1 MVYNRQELDVGILS
15 VRERGQSITPL
26 GRGRDA
32 EVVLGT
38 GGWTP
43 NYSNG
48 LHLLFLGSQPDI
60 TCCAVIQCTYDK
72 ASIWYLGPLLYT
84 WLNGGSLSNYASR
97 RLSTEPGNRN
107 ARL

>member
-1 MVYNRQELDVGILS
+1 MIYNRQELDVGILS

-60 TCCAVIQCTYDK
+60 TCCAVIQCMTRHQ
-72 ASIWYLGPLLYT
+72 SGIWGLFFT
-84 WLNGGSLSNYASR
+84 RGSTVAV
-97 RLSTEPGNRN
+97 
-107 ARL
+107 